1 MKKNCLFVF
10 LLISVFACKNHS
22 TTNAVSSSDSL
33 VTKNYFPVASFIR
46 DEIAYVDSTPLA
58 IMKQKIINGQ
68 KDSAYIKNDE
78 FQKLAKEFIPAVLTS
93 PDFEK
98 DYIETSFMDQTT
110 ESITF
115 TYASKNK
122 EQEVTRIDVLAKP
135 GYSSVKVKSIY
146 MEKVL
151 NKNDTLFSK
160 KMYWKA
166 KHNFQILTSTQ
177 HSGGKA
183 VTELVKVIWDDSEE

>member
-1 MKKNCLFVF
+1 M
-10 LLISVFACKNHS
+10 
-22 TTNAVSSSDSL
+22 
-33 VTKNYFPVASFIR
+33 KNYFPVASFIR
-46 DEIAYVDSTPLA
+46 DEITYVDSTPLA
-58 IMKQKIINGQ
+58 IMKQNIINGQ
-68 KDSAYIKNDE
+68 KDSSYIKNDE
-78 FQKLAKEFIPAVLTS
+78 FHKLAKEFIPAVLTS

-98 DYIETSFMDQTT
+98 DYTETSFMDQTT
-110 ESITF
+110 QSITF

-135 GYSSVKVKSIY
+135 GNSSVKVKSIY

-160 KMYWKA
+160 KMYWNA

-177 HSGGKA
+177 PSGQKS
-183 VTELVKVIWDDSEE
+183 VIEQLKVIWDDSEQ